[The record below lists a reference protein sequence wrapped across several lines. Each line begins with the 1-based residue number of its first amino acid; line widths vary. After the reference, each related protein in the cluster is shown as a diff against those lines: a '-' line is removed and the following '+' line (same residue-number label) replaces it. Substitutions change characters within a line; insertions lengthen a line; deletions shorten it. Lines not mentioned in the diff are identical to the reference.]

1 MSEIFAIYANQLSH
15 QSESPCR
22 SCWGLAGKAPHQCSV
37 QSMARPRLSAGLTA
51 PSRASPAFGTL
62 LFGIFGTLLT
72 AAMALS
78 GCASHLADSVPA
90 VVGGLPEKIPARSET
105 PPEFPAVHDR
115 PAPRAEGLLNEAERK
130 KLKDDL
136 AVSRD
141 RATRLG
147 LAPEEPAKKKV
158 AEPAAKK
165 VAEPAAKKKKSEPAA
180 TGSVSAAG
188 A

>member
-1 MSEIFAIYANQLSH
+1 MSA
-15 QSESPCR
+15 
-22 SCWGLAGKAPHQCSV
+22 SV

-51 PSRASPAFGTL
+51 RSRASAAFFGTVLFGTL
-62 LFGIFGTLLT
+62 L
-72 AAMALS
+72 AASMALS

-90 VVGGLPEKIPARSET
+90 VVGGLPEKIPPRSET

-115 PAPRAEGLLNEAERK
+115 PAPRADGLLSEAERK

-136 AVSRD
+136 NASRD
-141 RATRLG
+141 RAKRLG
-147 LAPEEPAKKKV
+147 QTSEEPAK
-158 AEPAAKK
+158 KK

-188 A
+188 AAPNP